1 MSDWRSCDNCD
12 NYQCYK
18 HIVERGI
25 ETKKPCIDWEPI
37 LCRCGGALSEVREHN
52 GKKYRH
58 CYSCHGEFFLEAEH
72 G

>member
-1 MSDWRSCDNCD
+1 MDDWRSCDNCAR
-12 NYQCYK
+12 NHC
-18 HIVERGI
+18 HCENLRLWTPI
-25 ETKKPCIDWEPI
+25 PCPV
-37 LCRCGGALSEVREHN
+37 CGGVLSTIREHK